1 MVKFMP
7 ILWYCHGNFYDKH
20 GSKNVRFPSF
30 SDLGLIKGQL
40 YPEGSKLSVYL
51 HLLQGYWILK
61 NMEIWDKN
69 LTNGKIYADFVI
81 FPSQIAPKIFL
92 RGGASPLLLFNYI

>member
-1 MVKFMP
+1 M
-7 ILWYCHGNFYDKH
+7 
-20 GSKNVRFPSF
+20 
-30 SDLGLIKGQL
+30 

-61 NMEIWDKN
+61 NREIQDKN

-92 RGGASPLLLFNYI
+92 KGNFTEKMTPFFIILDDAPKS